1 MFSSIRTTALRFS
14 GAAIVALFAAQ
25 LCVAQ
30 FAPAAQTI
38 KGAWMD
44 KSLSPDKRADLVIE
58 KMTLDEKIQL
68 VHGAGIAGFGPTD
81 PSIVRS
87 NGGGGFVPGIA
98 RFGLPDL
105 NMDDSAVGVG
115 GGAHRGRYS
124 TALPSALA
132 LASSWD
138 LELARETGALIG
150 RELADQGYN
159 VSLGGGVNITREAR
173 NGQIV
178 VARMGA
184 AGGDEVTVKRFRKR
198 GREIVLLPENPAF
211 APIVVDP
218 RITPFAIEGIGVGL
232 VRSGSW

>member
-14 GAAIVALFAAQ
+14 GAAIVTLFAAQ

-30 FAPAAQTI
+30 FPPAAQTI

-81 PSIVRS
+81 PSILRS

-105 NMDDSAVGVG
+105 NMDD
-115 GGAHRGRYS
+115 
-124 TALPSALA
+124 
-132 LASSWD
+132 
-138 LELARETGALIG
+138 
-150 RELADQGYN
+150 
-159 VSLGGGVNITREAR
+159 
-173 NGQIV
+173 
-178 VARMGA
+178 
-184 AGGDEVTVKRFRKR
+184 
-198 GREIVLLPENPAF
+198 
-211 APIVVDP
+211 
-218 RITPFAIEGIGVGL
+218 
-232 VRSGSW
+232 